1 MIECMYVRDN
11 HIFIGNIS
19 PTSDIKNQN
28 IKKWSDLEGFNCHK
42 WEKNS
47 TKRLIP
53 IFGFQGEA
61 INTEGLLK
69 VLYFISGL

>member
-1 MIECMYVRDN
+1 MEVIWRVS
-11 HIFIGNIS
+11 IAKS
-19 PTSDIKNQN
+19 Q
-28 IKKWSDLEGFNCHK
+28 KKKYKC
-42 WEKNS
+42 
-47 TKRLIP
+47 LIP